1 MWWRELKTPLFTVL
15 FVFLGLLIF
24 TKLIGPI
31 PFYVNNVTTNKASMF
46 TVQGTGEATAVPDTA
61 LLYFGVEKKAA
72 TVEAA
77 KNEVNRIVSQLTDD
91 LKALGIDEKDI
102 KTTNFSVSTPY
113 PYYSA
118 DVPQADVVMES
129 DAVQSMP
136 AQPESMRIMP
146 PVPPVKPGGQKLY
159 SVNANLEV
167 RVSPIETAEKAI
179 DAATNAGA
187 NQVGGIQFVVNDA
200 EQKKLEQQARK
211 QAIEN
216 AKAKAKDIADA
227 AGIKLGRVVDVQES
241 FGGYPMAYGRAE
253 LMMKSDSGQPTAP
266 PTELNPGESKISI
279 SVSLSY
285 ETR

>member
-1 MWWRELKTPLFTVL
+1 MLK
-15 FVFLGLLIF
+15 
-24 TKLIGPI
+24 
-31 PFYVNNVTTNKASMF
+31 
-46 TVQGTGEATAVPDTA
+46 
-61 LLYFGVEKKAA
+61 KKAA

-77 KNEVNRIVSQLTDD
+77 KNEVNKIVNQLTND
-91 LKALGIDEKDI
+91 LKALGVKEKDI
-102 KTTNFSVSTPY
+102 KTTNFSVSSPY

-129 DAVQSMP
+129 EAVQSMP

-146 PVPPVKPGGQKLY
+146 VPPVKPGGQKLY
-159 SVNANLEV
+159 AVNANIEV

-179 DAATNAGA
+179 DAATKAGA
-187 NQVGGIQFVVNDA
+187 NQIGGIQFVVNDA

-216 AKAKAKDIADA
+216 AKEKAKDIADA
-227 AGIKLGRVVDVQES
+227 AGIKLGKVIDVQES
-241 FGGYPMAYGRAE
+241 FGGYPIAYGRAE
-253 LMMKSDSGQPTAP
+253 MMLKSDSGQPTAP

-279 SVSLSY
+279 SVTLSY